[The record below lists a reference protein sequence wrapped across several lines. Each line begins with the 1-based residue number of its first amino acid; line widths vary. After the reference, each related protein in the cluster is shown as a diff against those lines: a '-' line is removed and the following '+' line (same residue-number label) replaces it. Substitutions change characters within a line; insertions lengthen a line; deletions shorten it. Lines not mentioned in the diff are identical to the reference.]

1 MMNELETKIS
11 KKEGL
16 KREIK
21 VSVPSS
27 LVQSKKSSRFESIAR
42 KAKLPGF
49 RPGKAPMNIIENQY
63 GNQVNQEVLS
73 EVLETT
79 YAEIIQD
86 KELQPAGPPEVS
98 IDQFVDGSDF
108 KYTATIEVMPE
119 FELKGI
125 DEIKVEKLTATVTQ
139 SDLNEMIEN
148 LQKQRGEWKPVDRE
162 SGKGDQLL
170 IDFIGKINDEP
181 FEGGSADD
189 FVIEVGSGQMLPEFD
204 QVLEGVKTGDEKE
217 FDLTFPEDYHKEDL
231 SNKPAVFN
239 IKVKEVREL
248 IPAEINDEFVKG
260 FGIESGKSDD
270 LIKEIKAS
278 MEKEKESKI
287 KNDLRINLMKYLR
300 ENNKIDIPKVMI
312 HREAHAMQ
320 KDWMRQSG
328 IEDEEKALP
337 IENFE
342 EIASERVHLGLLVNE
357 LVISRELKL
366 DDDKVK
372 TKLEEM
378 TNAYPNGDE
387 IRKMY
392 EQTPELMDQLK
403 SMVMEDQVVDWLSER
418 STFTEK
424 EIEFNELINKQQ

>member
-1 MMNELETKIS
+1 MSQLETKVN
-11 KKEGL
+11 KKDGL

-21 VSVPSS
+21 VSVPSTVVE
-27 LVQSKKSSRFESIAR
+27 LKKKSRFEAIAK

-49 RPGKAPMNIIENQY
+49 RPGKAPINIIENQY

-79 YAEIIQD
+79 YAEVIQD
-86 KELQPAGPPEVS
+86 QELEPAGPPEVS
-98 IDQFVDGSDF
+98 VDQFVDGSDF
-108 KYTATIEVMPE
+108 KYTANIEVLPE
-119 FELKGI
+119 FKLKGI
-125 DEIKVEKLTATVTQ
+125 DDIKVEKLISTVTQ
-139 SDLNEMIEN
+139 SDINEMIEN
-148 LQKQRGEWKPVDRE
+148 LQKQRGEWTVVDKLSE
-162 SGKGDQLL
+162 KGNQLL
-170 IDFIGKINDEP
+170 IDFVGKIDDEP

-204 QVLEGVKTGDEKE
+204 QALEGVKSGDEKE
-217 FDLTFPEDYHKEDL
+217 FNLTFPEDYHKEDL
-231 SNKPAVFN
+231 SNKVAVFN
-239 IKVKEVREL
+239 IKVKEVKEL
-248 IPAEINDEFVKG
+248 EPAEISHEFVKG
-260 FGIESGKSDD
+260 FGIESGQSED
-270 LIKEIKAS
+270 LMKEIKDS
-278 MEKEKESKI
+278 MEKEKEGKI

-300 ENNKIDIPKVMI
+300 ENNEIDIPSVMV

-337 IENFE
+337 VSNFE

-366 DDDKVK
+366 DDDKVE
-372 TKLEEM
+372 TKLEEI
-378 TNAYPNGDE
+378 TKAYPNGDE

-403 SMVMEDQVVDWLSER
+403 SMVMEDQVVDWLTDH

-424 EIEFNELINKQQ
+424 EIEFKELINKQQ

>member
-1 MMNELETKIS
+1 M
-11 KKEGL
+11 
-16 KREIK
+16 
-21 VSVPSS
+21 
-27 LVQSKKSSRFESIAR
+27 
-42 KAKLPGF
+42 
-49 RPGKAPMNIIENQY
+49 
-63 GNQVNQEVLS
+63 
-73 EVLETT
+73 
-79 YAEIIQD
+79 
-86 KELQPAGPPEVS
+86 
-98 IDQFVDGSDF
+98 DQFVDGSDF
-108 KYTATIEVMPE
+108 KYTATIEVLPE

-125 DEIKVEKLTATVTQ
+125 DKIKVEKLTSTVTQ
-139 SDLNEMIEN
+139 SDINEMIEN
-148 LQKQRGEWKPVDRE
+148 LQKQRGEWTSVDKTSE
-162 SGKGDQLL
+162 KGNQLL
-170 IDFIGKINDEP
+170 INFVGKIDDEP

-204 QVLEGVKTGDEKE
+204 QALDGVKSGDEKE
-217 FDLTFPEDYHKEDL
+217 FDLTFPKDYHKEDL
-231 SNKPAVFN
+231 SNKVAVFN
-239 IKVKEVREL
+239 IKVKEVKEL
-248 IPAEINDEFVKG
+248 KPAEIDDEFVKG
-260 FGIESGKSDD
+260 FGIESGQSDD
-270 LIKEIKAS
+270 LMKEIKDS

-300 ENNKIDIPKVMI
+300 ENNKIDIPSVMV

-337 IENFE
+337 VSNFE

-366 DDDKVK
+366 DDDKVE

-378 TNAYPNGDE
+378 TKAYPNGDE

-403 SMVMEDQVVDWLSER
+403 SMVMEDQVVDWLTEH

-424 EIEFNELINKQQ
+424 EIEFKELINKQQ